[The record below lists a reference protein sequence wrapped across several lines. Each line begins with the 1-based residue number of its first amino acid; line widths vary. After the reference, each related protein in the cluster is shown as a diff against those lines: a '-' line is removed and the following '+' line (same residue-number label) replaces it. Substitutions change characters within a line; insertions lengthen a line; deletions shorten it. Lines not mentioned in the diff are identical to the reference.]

1 MSTDNMDRYV
11 VYMPVKHDAETLPF
25 YVPGDADVET
35 LASAICAHRN
45 FKRLLE
51 HETLH
56 LYRVILG

>member
-11 VYMPVKHDAETLPF
+11 VYMPIRHDAETLPF
-25 YVPGDADVET
+25 YVPKNAEVEK
-35 LASAICAHRN
+35 LSSAVRAHPN